1 MPEGRVAAGSVA
13 PFSKSH
19 IPGFKLSL
27 ATKYPSLCQ
36 LATMVYNAEEVAEV
50 RGAHS

>member
-1 MPEGRVAAGSVA
+1 MPEGRVVPASVV

-19 IPGFKLSL
+19 IPGFVLSL

-36 LATMVYNAEEVAEV
+36 LATMVYNAEEAAEV
-50 RGAHS
+50 REVHS